1 MRLFAAVDL
10 AEGRAV
16 QLVGGQPGSERVS
29 RPDPVAVAREW
40 RERGLPMLHLVDLDA
55 ALGRGENRA
64 ILTRI
69 LELPGVECQVGGGV
83 RHAEDVEYWLAA
95 GAARVIVGTR
105 ALRDPAWL
113 ADLAPRFPGRL
124 VVAADARAGRL
135 LSHGWQVE
143 EERDADAWIEELNAL
158 PLGGLLVTD
167 VGREGRMAGVDAAR
181 YADLAARSAHPLLA
195 AGGVADVGDLR
206 ALARAGVAA
215 AVLGMA
221 LYTGAVSPETL
232 AEEFETC

>member
-83 RHAEDVEYWLAA
+83 RHAEDVLRSQGVRFLQVKTLSPRRACEHYDRTREFYLAM
-95 GAARVIVGTR
+95 GYVP
-105 ALRDPAWL
+105 L
-113 ADLAPRFPGRL
+113 
-124 VVAADARAGRL
+124 
-135 LSHGWQVE
+135 E
-143 EERDADAWIEELNAL
+143 EF
-158 PLGGLLVTD
+158 
-167 VGREGRMAGVDAAR
+167 
-181 YADLAARSAHPLLA
+181 PLLW
-195 AGGVADVGDLR
+195 DER
-206 ALARAGVAA
+206 NPALQLVK
-215 AVLGMA
+215 A
-221 LYTGAVSPETL
+221 L
-232 AEEFETC
+232 